1 VLRTTVTADENSDL
15 ESVVGELRQRC
26 ERSGL
31 PLPSIELVTT
41 QVLEVLAPL
50 IVRGKALSAQ
60 GSQLRV
66 TRDIEVDG
74 CSVRL
79 VFGSGVPQSAW
90 RKAMKRL
97 FGS

>member
-1 VLRTTVTADENSDL
+1 VIRTTVTADENSDV

-26 ERSGL
+26 QRNGL
-31 PLPSIELVTT
+31 PLPLIELVAM
-41 QVLEVLAPL
+41 QVLEILTPL
-50 IVRGKALSAQ
+50 VARGKTLSAQ

-74 CSVRL
+74 CSVR
-79 VFGSGVPQSAW
+79 VAFGSGVPQSAW
-90 RKAMKRL
+90 RKAMNRL

>member
-1 VLRTTVTADENSDL
+1 MLRTTVTADENSDV
-15 ESVVGELRQRC
+15 ETVVGNLRQRC
-26 ERSGL
+26 ERDGL

-41 QVLEVLAPL
+41 AVLEILTPLIANGKVLA
-50 IVRGKALSAQ
+50 AQ
-60 GSQLRV
+60 GSQLKV

-90 RKAMKRL
+90 RKAMNRF